1 MTYFYLPPT
10 SLKYIDAKPLEAR
23 YLALIALIK
32 TYIDIGRHRE
42 MERASYRMARTV
54 KAYIKVL
61 THNDL
66 LTRKLD
72 MLASPIWRK
81 RVLKDLGGLRK
92 LKLWDKAF
100 QRAQGDLPKRRV
112 APRPKDPE
120 PVWWRMPERIAE
132 SERLKAHARRC
143 AKACVSE
150 GTYRDPYKLDCDG
163 MFRLAP
169 LPRAK
174 RQGVRK
180 LTIYSELTI
189 GEYEY
194 NAVPVYKP
202 EGLGI
207 ATVWPMEFYAA
218 MALEAEDQNA
228 ISKDVIPHAEPKAI
242 GTSSKIDSGS
252 AGFALV
258 RDDKTEDPEDKDEW
272 YDIIDDMIDRDI
284 NVLANFIGINT
295 YRYVFENPI

>member
-72 MLASPIWRK
+72 MLASPIWRS

-100 QRAQGDLPKRRV
+100 LRANGDLPKRRV
-112 APRPKDPE
+112 TPTPQDLE
-120 PVWWRMPERIAE
+120 PVWHRTPERMAI

-150 GTYRDPYKLDCDG
+150 RTYRDPFKLDCDG
-163 MFRLAP
+163 LFRLAP
-169 LPRAK
+169 LPRRSSETK
-174 RQGVRK
+174 RQ

-189 GEYEY
+189 GDYEY
-194 NAVPVYKP
+194 NAMPVYKP

-207 ATVWPMEFYAA
+207 ATVWPMEF
-218 MALEAEDQNA
+218 M
-228 ISKDVIPHAEPKAI
+228 
-242 GTSSKIDSGS
+242 
-252 AGFALV
+252 
-258 RDDKTEDPEDKDEW
+258 R
-272 YDIIDDMIDRDI
+272 R
-284 NVLANFIGINT
+284 
-295 YRYVFENPI
+295 